1 MFRRLP
7 CATFQFHPR
16 KQENSA
22 VLCLESCSVQ
32 LVGFTHEMV
41 IVPPCPATVPPLSR
55 PCPALSRHC
64 PAIVPPL
71 SRPVPPLSRPCPA
84 TSRHCPATVPPCP
97 ATVPPLSRHCPA
109 FVPPCPSRCPALV
122 PPSRHVTPRFGRHWE
137 DITAYLQ
144 RVLDLYDESQL
155 TMAQAVPIRRNQI
168 DKTALRAR
176 FLVCDTCGLAG
187 HACF

>member
-71 SRPVPPLSRPCPA
+71 SRPVPPLSRPP
-84 TSRHCPATVPPCP
+84 VPPRP
-97 ATVPPLSRHCPA
+97 ATVPPLSRLCPA
-109 FVPPCPSRCPALV
+109 MSLPLSRPCPAVPPCHAQVWEALGGHH
-122 PPSRHVTPRFGRHWE
+122 SLFAASPR
-137 DITAYLQ
+137 
-144 RVLDLYDESQL
+144 
-155 TMAQAVPIRRNQI
+155 
-168 DKTALRAR
+168 
-176 FLVCDTCGLAG
+176 LV
-187 HACF
+187 